1 MFKTKYS
8 QIKIIDY
15 YINSNNHRKSIENIR
30 YTRIFIFSRIP
41 SEFPKLDRT
50 INSSS
55 IRKSD
60 ERSSSIRKTFKSG
73 TKTKTPTHPPTPTHT
88 QRKSFDKSTNQ
99 QTNKRTQR
107 RKEGSRKG
115 EGRRYGT
122 KNEDGAVQQRR

>member
-55 IRKSD
+55 IRTRDHLRSAKLSD
-60 ERSSSIRKTFKSG
+60 PEQKQK
-73 TKTKTPTHPPTPTHT
+73 HPPIHPPTHT

-122 KNEDGAVQQRR
+122 KNEDGAAQQRR